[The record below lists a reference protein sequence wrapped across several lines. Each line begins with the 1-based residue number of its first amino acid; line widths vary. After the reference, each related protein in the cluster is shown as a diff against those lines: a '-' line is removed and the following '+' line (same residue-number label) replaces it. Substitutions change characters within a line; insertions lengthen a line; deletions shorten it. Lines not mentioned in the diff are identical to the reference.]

1 MIQVF
6 LQTPEIWFSFCNLI
20 SNVRLAENKKIK
32 SPLVNLTFLG
42 RVLLFRSKIK

>member
-6 LQTPEIWFSFCNLI
+6 LQTSENWFSFWNLI

>member
-42 RVLLFRSKIK
+42 RVLFRSKVK